1 MTEEV
6 QRNYLE
12 INSIQDLNEVIEPTE
27 DYSLNLLNPINFQL
41 NKFFYKNIGKK
52 HKWIDR
58 LAWTENQ
65 WIDYVSNNK
74 VKTYILKYKEELVGF
89 FELIFHFE
97 KKEVEIAYF
106 GLLEEFQNKKLGSY
120 LLSEAIKISFENN
133 INRVW
138 LHTCSLDHKNAL
150 NNYIA
155 RGMKI
160 YKTEIGKGYR
170 ALANISDHGG
180 QEVPH
185 LHFHLFG
192 GENVGR
198 MVE

>member
-1 MTEEV
+1 VTEEV

-12 INSIQDLNEVIEPTE
+12 INSIQDLKKVIEPE
-27 DYSLNLLNPINFQL
+27 EYYSLELLDPVNFQL

-58 LAWTENQ
+58 LVWTDAQ
-65 WIDYVSNNK
+65 WIDYVSNKN
-74 VKTYILKYKEELVGF
+74 VKTYVFKFKNDLAGF
-89 FELIFHFE
+89 FELISHDD

-120 LLSEAIKISFENN
+120 LLSEAIQKSFNRG
-133 INRVW
+133 IDRVW
-138 LHTCSLDHKNAL
+138 VHTCSLDHKNAL

-160 YKTEIGKGYR
+160 FKTETLTI
-170 ALANISDHGG
+170 
-180 QEVPH
+180 
-185 LHFHLFG
+185 
-192 GENVGR
+192 
-198 MVE
+198 

>member
-12 INSIQDLNEVIEPTE
+12 INSIQDLNKVIKPDG
-27 DYSLNLLNPINFQL
+27 DYSLNLLEPINFQL

-58 LAWTENQ
+58 LIWTETQ
-65 WIDYVSNNK
+65 WIDYVSNKN
-74 VKTYILKYKEELVGF
+74 VKTYVFKFKNDLAGF
-89 FELIFHFE
+89 FELISHDE

-120 LLSEAIKISFENN
+120 LLFKAIQKSFKGDT
-133 INRVW
+133 NRVW
-138 LHTCSLDHKNAL
+138 VHTCSLDHKNAL

-160 YKTEIGKGYR
+160 FKTETVKI
-170 ALANISDHGG
+170 
-180 QEVPH
+180 
-185 LHFHLFG
+185 
-192 GENVGR
+192 
-198 MVE
+198 